1 MNLLVSELGI
11 ILAIRGCPLIR
22 FDLANLI
29 NDQSCCRLT
38 VLLWFA
44 QQLDFIR
51 DYTVRNEL

>member
-1 MNLLVSELGI
+1 MNLLVSKLGI
-11 ILAIRGCPLIR
+11 ILAIQVCPLIR
-22 FDLANLI
+22 LDLANLI

-51 DYTVRNEL
+51 DFTVRNEL